1 MMSGSFS
8 PPDSTKD
15 VPGSSSQSQSHP
27 ASSSPYGAG
36 EHQHQQQH
44 QQQLQGSRRRQRGPR
59 VRTTSDLSAMMM
71 MSKAPENPT
80 IDDAA
85 LAEGVGGMTLS
96 SSSSRSNASSV
107 LSRDGGLNGRTCTTG
122 AAGRSSQAT
131 VKHTTVSTEDFGR
144 IASPALQLRRM
155 KRRLLL
161 EAVGQTYSNCDSIRN
176 GGGSSSSRR
185 YFNNAHNM
193 IDRQDSDISSSSTL
207 TSVGDE

>member
-8 PPDSTKD
+8 PPGSTVD
-15 VPGSSSQSQSHP
+15 VPGSSSQSHS
-27 ASSSPYGAG
+27 ASSSPSGAG
-36 EHQHQQQH
+36 EHHH
-44 QQQLQGSRRRQRGPR
+44 HHHHQLQGSRRRQRGPR

-80 IDDAA
+80 IVDTTASA

-96 SSSSRSNASSV
+96 SSSRSNTSSV
-107 LSRDGGLNGRTCTTG
+107 LSRDGLNGRTCT
-122 AAGRSSQAT
+122 ARAVARSSQAT